1 MQVWNTNLA
10 ADKLRLFGL
19 LKKNKG
25 NTYEFSHGCCLLDY
39 WWCGEMKIDEGSA
52 SYRVRSL
59 KKDIA
64 KLFLLYDR
72 EKKM

>member
-1 MQVWNTNLA
+1 
-10 ADKLRLFGL
+10 
-19 LKKNKG
+19 
-25 NTYEFSHGCCLLDY
+25 
-39 WWCGEMKIDEGSA
+39 MKIDEGSA